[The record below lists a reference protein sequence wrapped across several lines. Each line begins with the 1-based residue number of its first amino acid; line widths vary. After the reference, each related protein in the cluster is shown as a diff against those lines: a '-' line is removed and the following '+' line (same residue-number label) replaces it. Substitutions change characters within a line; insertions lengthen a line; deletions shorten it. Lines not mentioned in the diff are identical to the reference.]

1 MLSPIDPRTTR
12 ILFTALLFALGLS
25 FLYYVRHTLI
35 AFLFAIF
42 FAYLM
47 DPLVSRMAQ
56 LLRGRGRAIAAIY
69 CILLVLAGVF
79 VFFVGPRIAR
89 QAERLEESL
98 PSILENVSSGQIAEQ
113 IGAQRGW
120 SFQTRQRLKN
130 LLVSHRPEISAV
142 AERVGLR
149 LGELAQKIW
158 LLFLVPILSIFF
170 LKDGR
175 AFGDVLA
182 ATVQSRPQR
191 EFLQGVLDDLNQML
205 AHFIRAQLTL
215 AALSMVVYSS
225 MLGLMRVPYAMML
238 GTVGGV
244 LEFVPVIGPLVA
256 AVLIV
261 GVSMLQG
268 YPHWLVLILLLGG
281 WRLVQDY
288 GFAPKIMGDKMR
300 LHPLTAIFG
309 VLAGGEV
316 AGVLGV
322 YLSIPIMA
330 SLRIV
335 WKRWQLYAEKRT
347 FGPLSDYAFG
357 AQIGPRQ

>member
-1 MLSPIDPRTTR
+1 VLSPIDSRTSR
-12 ILFTALLFALGLS
+12 ILFTALLFVLALS

-56 LLRGRGRAIAAIY
+56 PLRGRGRAIAAIY
-69 CILLVLAGVF
+69 CILLILAGVF

-89 QAERLEESL
+89 QADRLEESL

-130 LLVSHRPEISAV
+130 LLISHRQEVTSI
-142 AERVGLR
+142 AERVGFR
-149 LGELAQKIW
+149 LGEVAQKVW

-170 LKDGR
+170 LKDGKV
-175 AFGDVLA
+175 FGDVLA
-182 ATVQSRPQR
+182 AMVQSRPQR

-215 AALSMVVYSS
+215 AALSMIVYSS

-244 LEFVPVIGPLVA
+244 MEFVPVIGPLVA
-256 AVLIV
+256 AILIV

-268 YPHWLVLILLLGG
+268 YAHWLVLIVLLGV

-288 GFAPKIMGDKMR
+288 GFTPKIMGEKMR
-300 LHPLTAIFG
+300 LHPLAAIFG

-316 AGVLGV
+316 AGVLGI

>member
-12 ILFTALLFALGLS
+12 ILFTALLFALSLS

-69 CILLVLAGVF
+69 CILLILAGVF

-130 LLVSHRPEISAV
+130 LLVSHRQEITDV
-142 AERVGLR
+142 AERVGFR
-149 LGELAQKIW
+149 LGEVAQKVW
-158 LLFLVPILSIFF
+158 LLFLVPILSVFF

-182 ATVQSRPQR
+182 AMVQSRPQR

-215 AALSMVVYSS
+215 AALSMIVYSS

-244 LEFVPVIGPLVA
+244 LEFIPVIGPLVA
-256 AVLIV
+256 ALLIV
-261 GVSMLQG
+261 GVSMVQG
-268 YPHWLVLILLLGG
+268 YAHWLVLIGLLGV

-288 GFAPKIMGDKMR
+288 GFAPRIMGEKMR
-300 LHPLTAIFG
+300 LHPLAAIFG

-316 AGVLGV
+316 AGVLGI